1 MITRAWRALCGGSSV
16 GAGGSLERGGPLL
29 LSNDEVLGDT
39 GPDDRLQHASVRR
52 VLGTRDLGCGC
63 RAEGAHL
70 LGGPSCLVRR
80 RGSGDR
86 RLLRRFCARNPT
98 VPDRLLGEGGLADD
112 LTDHL
117 RVMRAAGRRFLDK
130 VQLSPLTEGDGTAL
144 LTAVAGQ
151 GLDGVVAKRLD
162 STYEPGA
169 TTKDWLVVSTA
180 R

>member
-1 MITRAWRALCGGSSV
+1 
-16 GAGGSLERGGPLL
+16 
-29 LSNDEVLGDT
+29 
-39 GPDDRLQHASVRR
+39 
-52 VLGTRDLGCGC
+52 
-63 RAEGAHL
+63 
-70 LGGPSCLVRR
+70 
-80 RGSGDR
+80 
-86 RLLRRFCARNPT
+86 
-98 VPDRLLGEGGLADD
+98 
-112 LTDHL
+112 
-117 RVMRAAGRRFLDK
+117 MRAAGRRFLDK